1 MPEVT
6 LGLLGAF
13 SHGRGFPQVSAV
25 TNPAVATGPT
35 ITIGSDYWERPV
47 SLSFRIVTDANA
59 ANRQVSLA
67 LLDEGGVILNAAV
80 ANGTQ
85 AASLTRD
92 YVFTPNVNAPN
103 AVANGVFL
111 SPLFQCFLQP
121 AWSLAVTIGAVQVG
135 DQVSNIRWNRERFI
149 TGPGGYSIGTTYYET
164 DDEHRLQVL
173 ANELA

>member
-25 TNPAVATGPT
+25 TNPAVGVAPT

-47 SLSFRIVTDANA
+47 SLSFRLVTGSNA

-80 ANGTQ
+80 ANGVQT
-85 AASLTRD
+85 ASLTRD

-121 AWSLAVTIGAVQVG
+121 QWSLAVTIGAVDAA
-135 DQVSNIRWNRERFI
+135 DQVSNIRWNRERFT
-149 TGPGGYSIGTTYYET
+149 TGPGGYSIGTTYVE
-164 DDEHRLQVL
+164 DEAMHRLQVR
-173 ANELA
+173 ADELA